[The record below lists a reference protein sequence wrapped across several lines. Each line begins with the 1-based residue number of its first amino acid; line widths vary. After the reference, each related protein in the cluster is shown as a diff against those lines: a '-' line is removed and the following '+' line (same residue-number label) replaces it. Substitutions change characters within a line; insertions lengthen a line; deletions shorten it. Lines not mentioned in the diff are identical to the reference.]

1 MRLKQSLLAATIVAV
16 GFSAGMVPAVANEIG
31 QVKVLVDYGY
41 STAPGESRGPIY
53 VRDDVVAES
62 LLETVR
68 DGRVDIE
75 FDDKTKLIV
84 GPNSTVKLDRF
95 VYDPNK
101 SSGEVAVN
109 MSRGVL
115 RFVTGRLSSQSYKI
129 KTPTATMGVRGTDF
143 VVLVD
148 EAGATMVSVLDG
160 EVSMSSDGGDDASV
174 SAGNTGSTS
183 GASVSVAAVTGLPAN
198 RDSPC
203 KWLPFQ
209 KVWSRSASPLS
220 RLFLTAAEGSI
231 CSAECRLTAVLG

>member
-1 MRLKQSLLAATIVAV
+1 MIMKLGTQKMRFKQNLFAATIMAV
-16 GFSAGMVPAVANEIG
+16 GFSTGMAPAIANEIG

-41 STAPGESRGPIY
+41 STAPGESRGPIF

-68 DGRVDIE
+68 DGRMDIE

-143 VVLVD
+143 VVQVD
-148 EAGATMVSVLDG
+148 ETGATTVSVLDG
-160 EVSMSSDGGDDASV
+160 EVSMTSDGGDDASV
-174 SAGNTGSTS
+174 GAGSTGSTS
-183 GASVSVAAVTGLPAN
+183 GSSVSVSSTTGLPA
-198 RDSPC
+198 
-203 KWLPFQ
+203 
-209 KVWSRSASPLS
+209 VATASFGVDEPANDNTGES
-220 RLFLTAAEGSI
+220 DEGS
-231 CSAECRLTAVLG
+231 SSSGT

>member
-1 MRLKQSLLAATIVAV
+1 MQPPSWRWAFPPGWL
-16 GFSAGMVPAVANEIG
+16 PAVANEIG

-148 EAGATMVSVLDG
+148 EAGATQFRFLMVKS
-160 EVSMSSDGGDDASV
+160 
-174 SAGNTGSTS
+174 
-183 GASVSVAAVTGLPAN
+183 
-198 RDSPC
+198 
-203 KWLPFQ
+203 Q
-209 KVWSRSASPLS
+209 
-220 RLFLTAAEGSI
+220 
-231 CSAECRLTAVLG
+231 CRLTVATMRLLAPGIRALLQARRFRLLL

>member
-1 MRLKQSLLAATIVAV
+1 LIALRFASEST
-16 GFSAGMVPAVANEIG
+16 PAVANEIG
-31 QVKVLVDYGY
+31 QVQVLVDYGY
-41 STAPGESRGPIY
+41 STAPGENRGPIY

-68 DGRVDIE
+68 DGRMDIE
-75 FDDKTKLIV
+75 FDDKTKQIV

-143 VVLVD
+143 VVQVD
-148 EAGATMVSVLDG
+148 EAGATTVSVLDG
-160 EVSMSSDGGDDASV
+160 EVSMTSDGGDGASV
-174 SAGNTGSTS
+174 GAGSTGSTS
-183 GASVSVAAVTGLPAN
+183 GSSVSVSSTTGLPAVATASFGMDEPAN
-198 RDSPC
+198 DSADD
-203 KWLPFQ
+203 
-209 KVWSRSASPLS
+209 SGE
-220 RLFLTAAEGSI
+220 EGS
-231 CSAECRLTAVLG
+231 SSGT